1 MKLPFS
7 INPELR
13 ANLSDQL
20 TDGIREAI
28 QSGRYR
34 PGDRLPG
41 TRAVAKALGISVR
54 APTEAFRRL
63 ADEGLLTVRTK
74 AGAVVRE
81 RGAKAWKGRV
91 LLVLPDGEFNY
102 FQNVFAGRFA
112 NRLTAAG
119 YLVALVTTPRRP
131 DDRCDTS
138 TLEVALAGTV
148 DFVFCV
154 QRTRNVVSFLSSR
167 GVPFAAISRKRA
179 RRLPHGCVAMVPYDI
194 SQSVAELV
202 AHCRRSGVV
211 KVAVVCKSVEDD
223 NITAAFAGSGVEAK
237 RMLVPPKT
245 AGGREMRIENVQSA
259 VVERFERLFAT
270 KGRTWL
276 PDLLFFTDDHAATS
290 AIITLFAH
298 GVRIP
303 QDVKVASVANR
314 GLGPAMPVALTA
326 IELAA
331 VPAADRMAEATLEF
345 LDGGKFPADA
355 RITCQYKIGGTFA
368 WSETR
373 AY

>member
-102 FQNVFAGRFA
+102 FQNVF
-112 NRLTAAG
+112 
-119 YLVALVTTPRRP
+119 YP
-131 DDRCDTS
+131 S
-138 TLEVALAGTV
+138 
-148 DFVFCV
+148 
-154 QRTRNVVSFLSSR
+154 
-167 GVPFAAISRKRA
+167 
-179 RRLPHGCVAMVPYDI
+179 YD
-194 SQSVAELV
+194 
-202 AHCRRSGVV
+202 G
-211 KVAVVCKSVEDD
+211 
-223 NITAAFAGSGVEAK
+223 
-237 RMLVPPKT
+237 
-245 AGGREMRIENVQSA
+245 
-259 VVERFERLFAT
+259 
-270 KGRTWL
+270 L
-276 PDLLFFTDDHAATS
+276 PDEIYNQQENRQTAEDFIPFGIFFRFS
-290 AIITLFAH
+290 A
-298 GVRIP
+298 G
-303 QDVKVASVANR
+303 
-314 GLGPAMPVALTA
+314 
-326 IELAA
+326 
-331 VPAADRMAEATLEF
+331 
-345 LDGGKFPADA
+345 
-355 RITCQYKIGGTFA
+355 
-368 WSETR
+368 
-373 AY
+373 